1 MRSYFEVPVVDGIE
15 KAPTSDALKHF
26 GAALAS
32 FGSTP
37 LFHMIGITPEAPDLK
52 SVFDSAPPQPIGIK
66 QTSIEKFYDDYGAH
80 DDRLDLVVFAAPQ
93 LSLVELQSLAEMLD
107 GQKVNTDTS
116 LLVCTAPAFKAEADR
131 MLSLIHI

>member
-1 MRSYFEVPVVDGIE
+1 
-15 KAPTSDALKHF
+15 
-26 GAALAS
+26 
-32 FGSTP
+32 
-37 LFHMIGITPEAPDLK
+37 MIGITPEAPDLK

-80 DDRLDLVVFAAPQ
+80 DDRLDLVVFAAPL

-116 LLVCTAPAFKAEADR
+116 LLVCTAPAFKLKQIVWDFTEKITGSGATSR
-131 MLSLIHI
+131 RRLFLSNARARNGTRQ